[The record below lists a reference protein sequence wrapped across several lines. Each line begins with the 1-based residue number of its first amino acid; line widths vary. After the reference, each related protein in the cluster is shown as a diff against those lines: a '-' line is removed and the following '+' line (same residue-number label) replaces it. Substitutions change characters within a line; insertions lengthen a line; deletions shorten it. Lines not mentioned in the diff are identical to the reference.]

1 MLNKRLAGS
10 TCATWTVLRGA
21 RRWGLG
27 VTLVLM
33 ALTVGSVLGQT
44 QTSCVQP
51 PCGMVSWWPGDQ
63 NPNDIVDGNGGTL
76 VGGYAPGVVDWA
88 FSFAAAGDGVDALNA
103 ANLNFGPAGCAGSDL
118 SIDAW
123 IFVDT
128 NLPGYTATVL
138 PIVDK
143 RSNPLA
149 STAVGYFLFLYDGKP
164 AFQLGDSTHGFYNY
178 ISTGPDLRDGA
189 WHHVAVTV
197 DRDLSAGGNLYVDG
211 VGVLPFDPTNRQ
223 GSLVN
228 VERLVIGRHAGNPS
242 NTFVGLIDEVE
253 IFNRA
258 LSQPEIQDI
267 VTAQSAG
274 KCKGDC
280 VSAPLGMVSW
290 WPGDDNPN
298 DIVGVNPGMLLG
310 SADYG
315 PGMVGR
321 AFRLNALGD
330 CVRVSPATSL
340 NFGTAFVS
348 GGDLSID
355 AWIFVTPAQSNYTA
369 TVLPIVDKRALPNG
383 PLAPDATGYFLFL
396 YNGRLAF
403 QLGDGMSSNYISS
416 SLSPDLLTGGWHH
429 VAVTVDRNSATG
441 GNLYVD
447 GVPVLAFDPTSRPMS
462 LANNAPLLIGR
473 HAASSEP
480 SFIGLIDEVE
490 IFSRPLSPQEVWGI
504 FNAGSAGKCKCY
516 GGLDLTIST
525 GPCTPWLI
533 TQVPLSG
540 STLQVGPAPVSASCL
555 PWASPPNANVTWVG
569 TPCTGTTGPGT
580 YVYEYTFCLCDCYSN
595 VQMKF
600 YLWAEDSAKVFLN
613 NGPQIFGTPLVPLP
627 SWWSAPGGYLVD
639 VSSPNCATPNGFVIG
654 VNTLKIEVS
663 NASPGP
669 SGMMVSGWIGAYVGR
684 CCP

>member
-1 MLNKRLAGS
+1 MLNKKLAGS

-21 RRWGLG
+21 RRRGVLG
-27 VTLVLM
+27 VSLALM
-33 ALTVGSVLGQT
+33 ALTVGSISAQAQT
-44 QTSCVQP
+44 PCVQP

-63 NPNDIVDGNGGTL
+63 NPNDIVDENDGTL
-76 VGGYAPGVVDWA
+76 IGSYAPGMVDWA
-88 FSFAAAGDGVDALNA
+88 FSFAAAGDGVEVLNA

-149 STAVGYFLFLYDGKP
+149 STAVGYFLFLYNGKL
-164 AFQLGDSTHGFYNY
+164 AFQLGDSVHGFYNY
-178 ISTGPDLRDGA
+178 ISSGPDLLTTG

-197 DRDLSAGGNLYVDG
+197 DRDSSTGGNLYMDG

-223 GSLVN
+223 GSLIN
-228 VERLVIGRHAGNPS
+228 GEGLLIGRHAGNPNS
-242 NTFVGLIDEVE
+242 IFIGRIDEVE

-267 VTAQSAG
+267 FDAQSAG

-298 DIVGVNPGMLLG
+298 DIVDGNPGTLLG
-310 SADYG
+310 TADYG
-315 PGMVGR
+315 PGMVGK
-321 AFRLNALGD
+321 AFRFVAAGD
-330 CVRVSPATSL
+330 CVRVSPATNL
-340 NFGTAFVS
+340 NFGTAFVP
-348 GGDLSID
+348 GDGDLSID
-355 AWIFVTPAQSNYTA
+355 AWIWVDPLGYSYAA
-369 TVLPIVDKRALPNG
+369 TVLPIVDKRSVPVS
-383 PLAPDATGYFLFL
+383 PQSIGYFLFL

-403 QLGDGMSSNYISS
+403 QLGDGTFFNYISPS
-416 SLSPDLLTGGWHH
+416 SLPDLRDGAWHH
-429 VAVTVDRNSATG
+429 VVVTVDRDSATG

-447 GVPVLAFDPTSRPMS
+447 GVGVLNFNPTNQLGALTNSQ
-462 LANNAPLLIGR
+462 PLFIGR
-473 HAASSEP
+473 HAASSNP

-490 IFSRPLSPQEVWGI
+490 IFSRPLSPQEVWDI

-525 GPCTPWLI
+525 GPCSPWLI
-533 TQVPLSG
+533 TQVPFSG
-540 STLQVGPAPVSASCL
+540 STLQVGPAPLSTPGVGCL
-555 PWASPPNANVTWVG
+555 WLQPSSSNVAWVG
-569 TPCTGTTGPGT
+569 TSCPGATGPGT

-600 YLWAEDSAKVFLN
+600 RLWAEDSAKVFLN
-613 NGPQIFGTPLVPLP
+613 GPQIFGTPSVPLP
-627 SWWSAPGGYLVD
+627 DWWSAPWGYLVE
-639 VSSPNCATPNGFVIG
+639 VSSPNCATLNGFVIG
-654 VNTLKIEVS
+654 VNTLRIEVS

-669 SGMMVSGWIGAYVGR
+669 SGMMLSGWIGAYVGR

>member
-1 MLNKRLAGS
+1 
-10 TCATWTVLRGA
+10 
-21 RRWGLG
+21 
-27 VTLVLM
+27 
-33 ALTVGSVLGQT
+33 
-44 QTSCVQP
+44 
-51 PCGMVSWWPGDQ
+51 MVSWWPGDQ

-76 VGGYAPGVVDWA
+76 VGGYALGMVDWA
-88 FSFAAAGDGVDALNA
+88 FSFATAGDGVEVLNA

-149 STAVGYFLFLYDGKP
+149 STAVGYFLFLYNGKL
-164 AFQLGDSTHGFYNY
+164 AFQLGDSVHGFYNY
-178 ISTGPDLRDGA
+178 ISSGPDLLTTG

-197 DRDLSAGGNLYVDG
+197 DRDSSTGGNLYVDG

-223 GSLVN
+223 GSLIN
-228 VERLVIGRHAGNPS
+228 GEGLLIGRHAGNPNS
-242 NTFVGLIDEVE
+242 IFIGRIDEVE

-298 DIVGVNPGMLLG
+298 DIVGVNPGMLVG
-310 SADYG
+310 SADYAL
-315 PGMVGR
+315 GMVGK
-321 AFRLNALGD
+321 AFRFVAAGD
-330 CVRVSPATSL
+330 CVRVSPATNL
-340 NFGTAFVS
+340 NFGTAFVP
-348 GGDLSID
+348 GDGDLSID
-355 AWIFVTPAQSNYTA
+355 AWILIPNGSPSLTA
-369 TVLPIVDKRALPNG
+369 TYLPIVDKRELPG
-383 PLAPDATGYFLFL
+383 GAWDPQSIGYFLFL

-403 QLGDGMSSNYISS
+403 QLGDGTFFNYISDS
-416 SLSPDLLTGGWHH
+416 SWPDLRDEAWHH

-447 GVPVLAFDPTSRPMS
+447 GAVVLNFNPTNQLGALTNSQ
-462 LANNAPLLIGR
+462 PLFIGR
-473 HAASSEP
+473 HAASSQP
-480 SFIGLIDEVE
+480 SFIGRIDEVE
-490 IFSRPLSPQEVWGI
+490 IFSRPLLPQEVWDI
-504 FNAGSAGKCKCY
+504 FNAKSAGKCKCY

-533 TQVPLSG
+533 TQVPFSG
-540 STLQVGPAPVSASCL
+540 STLQVGPAPLVSTL
-555 PWASPPNANVTWVG
+555 PSGWYPPPAAYIAWVG
-569 TPCTGTTGPGT
+569 TGATGSGP
-580 YVYEYTFCLCDCYSN
+580 YAYEYTFCLCSGYSN
-595 VQMKF
+595 VDMKF
-600 YLWAEDSAKVFLN
+600 YLWVDDSADVYLN
-613 NGPQIFGTPLVPLP
+613 TTLLGSFPNNSGLP
-627 SWWSAPGGYLVD
+627 TGYLVQVQSLD
-639 VSSPNCATPNGFVIG
+639 STVPNGFLLGPNKLRI
-654 VNTLKIEVS
+654 IVS
-663 NASPGP
+663 NGFPGP